1 MIVGI
6 GTDIVAIAR
15 IQKALERNGEAFARR
30 ILTESE
36 LAVFQARKS
45 AIIYLASRFAAKEAA
60 AKALGT
66 GIGKVSFQDLEIRS
80 LKTGA
85 PQLVFY
91 GEALR
96 LQRALGIT
104 RLHISLSD
112 EREYAQAFVI
122 LEG

>member
-6 GTDIVAIAR
+6 GADIVAITR
-15 IQKALERNGEAFARR
+15 IQKVLERSGESFARR
-30 ILTESE
+30 ILTEHE
-36 LAVFQARKS
+36 FTVFQDRKN
-45 AIIYLASRFAAKEAA
+45 AVAYLATRFSAKEAA

-66 GIGKVSFQDLEIRS
+66 GIGKVSFQDLEVRR

-96 LQRALGIT
+96 LQRELGIT

>member
-6 GTDIVAIAR
+6 GTDIVSIAR
-15 IQKALERNGEAFARR
+15 ISKALERSGENFARR
-30 ILTESE
+30 ILTEDE
-36 LAVFQARKS
+36 LAVFQARKN
-45 AIIYLASRFAAKEAA
+45 AVAYLATRFAGKEAA

-66 GIGKVSFQDLEIRS
+66 GIGQVSFQDLEIRS

-96 LQRALGIT
+96 LQRERGIT

-112 EREYAQAFVI
+112 EREFAQAFVI